1 MTVTD
6 SPAED
11 IPGVTRRHRPSD
23 FYHERT
29 NFQFIK
35 HTKRWAILSGTLLL
49 LSFVALFAR
58 GLNFGIDFKGGT
70 SWQVQIAQGH
80 TASVPEIRDLITP
93 LGFADAKVTT
103 LSGKNGKSI
112 NVQEHI
118 VSDPITAI
126 TEALATYGG
135 VTPAQ
140 VQFAQ
145 AAKSGGSFTF
155 TTKSKTPTEEGV
167 KAALEKTELKDATVK
182 VDGKNVTVSAKTL
195 PVSPTERMA
204 IALAK
209 YAGVNKEDVSI
220 STVGPTWGHE
230 VSKKAIQALIYFFI
244 LLALYL
250 SVRFEFKMA
259 VAAIIAV
266 IHDIIFTIGVYAL
279 FHFEVTPAT
288 ITAFLTILGFSLYD
302 TVVVFDKVRENQ
314 RRMTATG
321 RTTYGEMVNRSLNQ
335 VLMRS
340 LSTSFVAL
348 MPVLS
353 LLIVGTGIFGAKSL
367 EDFALALA
375 AGLFIGSYSSI
386 FVAAPILAWWKE
398 REPQYRALAER
409 RARLAPTQPLVA
421 ATAGAPA
428 KVPVGGGAIVSSAD
442 VDTNGGDT
450 PNEKIANEKI
460 ANEKIANEKIANEK
474 IGGVPGGPPPMPRR
488 IEPRARQQ
496 RRRKRK

>member
-1 MTVTD
+1 VTATTPTRP
-6 SPAED
+6 SPPPVD
-11 IPGVTRRHRPSD
+11 DVPGVTRRHRPSD

-35 HTKRWAILSGTLLL
+35 HSKRWAILSGTLVL

-70 SWQVQIAQGH
+70 AWQVRMAHGRTGH
-80 TASVPEIRDLITP
+80 VAEVRDLLRP
-93 LGFADAKVTT
+93 LGFADAKVST
-103 LSGKNGKSI
+103 LSGKNGQSV
-112 NVQEHI
+112 NVQEH
-118 VSDPITAI
+118 VVADPLQAI
-126 TEALATYGG
+126 RGALAAYGH
-135 VTPAQ
+135 VTDAD
-140 VQFAQ
+140 VQFQ
-145 AAKSGGSFTF
+145 TTQNGGTFFF
-155 TTKSKTPTEEGV
+155 TTKAAVTPTKAGV
-167 KAALEKTELKDATVK
+167 DAALAKTELRGQSTK
-182 VDGKNVTVSAKTL
+182 VTGRDVTVTAKTL
-195 PVSPTERMA
+195 PLSPTERVA
-204 IALAK
+204 DALAK
-209 YAGVNKEDVSI
+209 YAGTNKNAVSI

-230 VSKKAIQALIYFFI
+230 VSRKAEQALVYFFV

-250 SVRFEFKMA
+250 SVRFEAKMA
-259 VAAIIAV
+259 AAAIIAV

-279 FHFEVTPAT
+279 FHFPVTPAT

-314 RRMTATG
+314 RVLTATG
-321 RTTYGEMVNRSLNQ
+321 RTTYSEMVNMSLNQ

-353 LLIVGTGIFGAKSL
+353 LLIVGTGIFGATSL

-409 RARLAPTQPLVA
+409 RRRTGASAPTAAMAVATASAGRATSAALGDQEPGLVA
-421 ATAGAPA
+421 GAGRD
-428 KVPVGGGAIVSSAD
+428 VST
-442 VDTNGGDT
+442 VT
-450 PNEKIANEKI
+450 I
-460 ANEKIANEKIANEK
+460 
-474 IGGVPGGPPPMPRR
+474 GVPGPPAVGRTIQPR
-488 IEPRARQQ
+488 PRQQ